1 MLSSS
6 TLCSKAPVF
15 VLSFKMSRYW
25 CHSFFVLQSVKQ
37 RRRTA
42 MKKNRLK
49 SFSFSFVLFVHTKAS
64 ASHNHIFSFHLLSF
78 FHYFFIYLFF
88 ILAFSHS
95 CHIKVKRDLGLL
107 SEYQMLVGLKYA
119 TKGTKLCFWIC
130 CKWFVFL
137 LIKTNPWLVAG
148 KRHRFIRYILCHD
161 ALCAKVRAKL

>member
-37 RRRTA
+37 RRRMA

-49 SFSFSFVLFVHTKAS
+49 SFSFSFVLFAHTKAA

-78 FHYFFIYLFF
+78 YFSI
-88 ILAFSHS
+88 FSLLPHQG
-95 CHIKVKRDLGLL
+95 KVRLGFAIWI
-107 SEYQMLVGLKYA
+107 SNARWFKIRH
-119 TKGTKLCFWIC
+119 KSRKLCFWIC
-130 CKWFVFL
+130 CKRFVFL
-137 LIKTNPWLVAG
+137 LIKTNPWLVAEE
-148 KRHRFIRYILCHD
+148 RHHFIWYISCHFT
-161 ALCAKVRAKL
+161 LSVKVKVKL

>member
-1 MLSSS
+1 MSFLLRPSVCQ
-6 TLCSKAPVF
+6 TKTQNGNEKEQVKKFLFQLCF
-15 VLSFKMSRYW
+15 VRAHKSLRFPQSY
-25 CHSFFVLQSVKQ
+25 FFIPPS
-37 RRRTA
+37 
-42 MKKNRLK
+42 
-49 SFSFSFVLFVHTKAS
+49 
-64 ASHNHIFSFHLLSF
+64 IF

-95 CHIKVKRDLGLL
+95 CHIKVKRNLGLL

-148 KRHRFIRYILCHD
+148 KRPRFIRYILCHD